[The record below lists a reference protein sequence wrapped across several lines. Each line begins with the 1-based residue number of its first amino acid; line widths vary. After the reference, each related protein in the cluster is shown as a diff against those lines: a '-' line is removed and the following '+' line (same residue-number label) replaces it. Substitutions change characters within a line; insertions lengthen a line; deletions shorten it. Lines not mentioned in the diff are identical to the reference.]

1 MWRRSSVQ
9 IHQRSTSPNRVD
21 PFCTSTATSN
31 VRVDESQSKYY
42 QEYSYTL
49 YRFSTFWFSEMDSLS
64 KFFTGISADNLAL
77 VRAIELR
84 LNADNVFTT
93 FGANLSADYLDSTR
107 SHHLHQVMR
116 SWKLEHLIVEFP
128 CGFQLQPPSAPPF
141 GVCNLTW
148 CKSIVKAVMEYCS
161 TPPVAKRVDFIG
173 GPGFLPEQR
182 ALAEVTLRYR
192 EIPYASTDPRNTGS
206 LSYVCRLFVPLPTEI
221 GARAPRS

>member
-1 MWRRSSVQ
+1 MVLPRGDVRPCKY
-9 IHQRSTSPNRVD
+9 TSEPPLRTGWTFFARPLPHRTSELMRV
-21 PFCTSTATSN
+21 S
-31 VRVDESQSKYY
+31 RKIY

-77 VRAIELR
+77 VRAIKLR
-84 LNADNVFTT
+84 FNAGDVFAA
-93 FGANLSADYLDSTR
+93 FGANFSADYLDSTR

-148 CKSIVKAVMEYCS
+148 CKWIVKAVMEYCS
-161 TPPVAKRVDFIG
+161 THPVAERVDFIG
-173 GPGFLPEQR
+173 GPGFLPEEQR
-182 ALAEVTLRYR
+182 ALAEVKSRYR
-192 EIPYASTDPRNTGS
+192 EIPYASMDPGNTGS
-206 LSYVCRLFVPLPTEI
+206 LSYVCHSSQDKDLC
-221 GARAPRS
+221 